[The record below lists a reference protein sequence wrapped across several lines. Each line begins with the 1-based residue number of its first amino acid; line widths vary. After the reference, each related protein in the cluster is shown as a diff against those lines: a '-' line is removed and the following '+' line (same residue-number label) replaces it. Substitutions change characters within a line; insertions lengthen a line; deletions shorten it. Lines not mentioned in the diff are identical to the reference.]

1 MTTLLLADIARLDPE
16 ASPAALRET
25 LSALYQRA
33 RELARSL
40 RGEVLSHDEQ
50 RFYALQLVLEH
61 SAELCDRLR
70 SSVALYAMLTDQATP
85 VRWRAGTS
93 RLHLDYGQAW
103 RNGDRAALALGAL
116 AASDDIVAGAP
127 FYGVNFGLFD
137 TKTLKKPV
145 QGHFGALDAMEG
157 FSDPAT
163 GKRLEKELTNAKVH
177 IYEGVGHAFMNP
189 EPAPFSTFEERQ
201 EKMGFPA
208 YDMGQA
214 DLAWGRLLDFFLEH
228 LAAPPPGR
236 TDLPIHTPAT
246 EL

>member
-1 MTTLLLADIARLDPE
+1 MGG
-16 ASPAALRET
+16 ALT
-25 LSALYQRA
+25 
-33 RELARSL
+33 
-40 RGEVLSHDEQ
+40 
-50 RFYALQLVLEH
+50 
-61 SAELCDRLR
+61 
-70 SSVALYAMLTDQATP
+70 
-85 VRWRAGTS
+85 
-93 RLHLDYGQAW
+93 
-103 RNGDRAALALGAL
+103 LGAL

-137 TKTLKKPV
+137 AKKLNKPV

-163 GKRLEKELTNAKVH
+163 GKRLEKELTNAKVF

-189 EPAPFSTFEERQ
+189 TRRPPTFEERQ

-208 YDMGQA
+208 YDMRQA

-228 LAAPPPGR
+228 LGRAAGR

-246 EL
+246 DSQYKAACFDSRVEGVAYTGNNSRQQHKSARRRRHQARRARSSPARRATGIQGAS